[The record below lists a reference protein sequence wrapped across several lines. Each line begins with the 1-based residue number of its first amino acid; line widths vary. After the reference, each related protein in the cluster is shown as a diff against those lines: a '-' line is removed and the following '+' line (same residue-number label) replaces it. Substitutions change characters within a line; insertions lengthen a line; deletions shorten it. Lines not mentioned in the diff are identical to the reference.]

1 VLPDGSSRLV
11 YTRGADG
18 FLMEILIT
26 SAGVWGAPAVKVS
39 SASFNTSLSVLPD
52 GSSRLVYTRGADG
65 FLMEVLTTDAYSAI
79 PIKDDY
85 AFVGSGIV
93 EVGQNS
99 NGTYIKFGD
108 GTMEEWGESSTV
120 TTNQGPQA
128 GWYYSLSSTVT
139 FPLPFTSVPKIF
151 CTANRKTNANYNSVY
166 MRDAPTIS
174 TFAFEICS
182 PGNTQTVSTFWHA
195 MGRWK

>member
-93 EVGQNS
+93 EVGQNT
-99 NGTYIKFGD
+99 NGTYIMFGD
-108 GTMEEWGESSTV
+108 GTMVCIKDHVAITS
-120 TTNQGPQA
+120 A
-128 GWYYSLSSTVT
+128 GLYWT
-139 FPLPFTSVPKIF
+139 FPSPFIDTSFSFVPSPVGNAAVTGYVRLWEDSTK
-151 CTANRKTNANYNSVY
+151 TASVIRIALQVY
-166 MRDAPTIS
+166 AGAGTGYTDLIT
-174 TFAFEICS
+174 
-182 PGNTQTVSTFWHA
+182 